1 MRWGLVTMRSGPKAP
16 NLYLFWGMGN
26 CPPSGMCEGA
36 SRSLYL
42 CTLGTR
48 YFRINCISA
57 RERVR
62 WIERDGVRV
71 SPSVGL
77 VLLQGESFKILPPMW
92 LLVFPF
98 NDPSFSDFPF
108 GAARCSSNSCKFW
121 ISRCFCC
128 SCCQPVIFSSIYG
141 KTTTSSTTVLPQSA
155 IAALSPLI
163 SWLLL
168 FRCHLFCKG

>member
-1 MRWGLVTMRSGPKAP
+1 MRSGPKAP

-48 YFRINCISA
+48 YIRINCISA

-98 NDPSFSDFPF
+98 NDPPPSSSYDFPGF
-108 GAARCSSNSCKFW
+108 GAARCSSYSCNFCR
-121 ISRCFCC
+121 SRSFCYC
-128 SCCQPVIFSSIYG
+128 CCQPIIFPSTYG
-141 KTTTSSTTVLPQSA
+141 KTTALSTTVLPQPT
-155 IAALSPLI
+155 IAALLPLI
-163 SWLLL
+163 Y
-168 FRCHLFCKG
+168 